1 MPDDYSN
8 PAAERY
14 PARLAIDYPED
25 GLNRLTTLFRL
36 FLAIPIG
43 LLVVLLGGDATAW
56 QEEDVEVWVRV
67 PQAVGVLF
75 LPVLFMIL
83 FRRKYPRWWFDW
95 NLELTRFMTRAGAYF
110 LLLRDEYPSTD
121 EKQAVHLDLD
131 YPDAAR
137 DLNRWLPL
145 VKWLLVIPH
154 VVVLLLLG
162 LFSLVGVVIAWFAIL
177 FTGRY
182 PRGIFDFVV
191 GVLRWGLRI
200 EAYALLLATDRYPPF
215 SLYR

>member
-43 LLVVLLGGDATAW
+43 LLVVLLGGDATTW

-83 FRRKYPRWWFDW
+83 FRR
-95 NLELTRFMTRAGAYF
+95 
-110 LLLRDEYPSTD
+110 
-121 EKQAVHLDLD
+121 
-131 YPDAAR
+131 
-137 DLNRWLPL
+137 
-145 VKWLLVIPH
+145 
-154 VVVLLLLG
+154 
-162 LFSLVGVVIAWFAIL
+162 
-177 FTGRY
+177 TGTWSS
-182 PRGIFDFVV
+182 PG
-191 GVLRWGLRI
+191 
-200 EAYALLLATDRYPPF
+200 
-215 SLYR
+215 S